1 MRVGGDVGIG
11 YTTLE
16 ELPLATS
23 DGGPEIEGCR
33 SGFRRSGERGK
44 GDLFGVGEVT
54 AEPAGSRREWT
65 GSTSCSS
72 RSRNG
77 VQKYNA

>member
-1 MRVGGDVGIG
+1 MRVGDDVGIG
-11 YTTLE
+11 YTTWE
-16 ELPLATS
+16 EFPLDTS
-23 DGGPEIEGCR
+23 GECPDIEGC
-33 SGFRRSGERGK
+33 FRLRGVRRG
-44 GDLFGVGEVT
+44 GDLFGVEGVTGEV
-54 AEPAGSRREWT
+54 AGSRRDWA

>member
-11 YTTLE
+11 YTTWE
-16 ELPLATS
+16 ELLLATS
-23 DGGPEIEGCR
+23 DGFPEIEGCR
-33 SGFRRSGERGK
+33 SDFRLSGARG
-44 GDLFGVGEVT
+44 GDLFGVGGDTGEL
-54 AEPAGSRREWT
+54 AGCRRDWT

>member
-11 YTTLE
+11 YTTWE

-23 DGGPEIEGCR
+23 DGGLEIEGCR
-33 SGFRRSGERGK
+33 SDFRLNGARGG
-44 GDLFGVGEVT
+44 GDLFGVGGVT
-54 AEPAGSRREWT
+54 GEAAGCRRDWT

>member
-11 YTTLE
+11 YTTWE

-23 DGGPEIEGCR
+23 DEGLEIEGCR
-33 SGFRRSGERGK
+33 SGFRRSGVRGG
-44 GDLFGVGEVT
+44 GDLFGVGGVTGEV
-54 AEPAGSRREWT
+54 AGSCRDWN

>member
-1 MRVGGDVGIG
+1 MRVGGDVGIEN
-11 YTTLE
+11 TTWE
-16 ELPLATS
+16 ELPLAAS
-23 DGGPEIEGCR
+23 DGCPEIEGCC
-33 SGFRRSGERGK
+33 SGFRLSGTRGG
-44 GDLFGVGEVT
+44 GDLFGVGGNTGEV
-54 AEPAGSRREWT
+54 AGSRREGT

>member
-11 YTTLE
+11 YTTWE
-16 ELPLATS
+16 EFPLATS
-23 DGGPEIEGCR
+23 GGDADMEGCR
-33 SGFRRSGERGK
+33 SAFRLSGVRGG
-44 GDLFGVGEVT
+44 GDLFGVGGVTGEV
-54 AEPAGSRREWT
+54 AGSRRDWA

>member
-1 MRVGGDVGIG
+1 MRVRDDVGIG
-11 YTTLE
+11 YTTWE

-23 DGGPEIEGCR
+23 DGVPEIEGCR
-33 SGFRRSGERGK
+33 SGFRLRGVRGG
-44 GDLFGVGEVT
+44 GDLFGIGGVTGEV
-54 AEPAGSRREWT
+54 AGSRRDWV